1 MEDEYPDIVVSVG
14 TTLRLTSRHP
24 TQLTSPPRLG
34 VLSHGKSLYKMAIE
48 RIASTLDAEKTWDNY
63 ISVLQPPPI
72 HRPRYVRLNPQLS
85 EEPPRLDEVHRMIPL
100 RKLVREKW
108 RDDRKIRQVAVQLV
122 ASSFYFE
129 MSAPVESVA
138 GETLRCKGLH
148 GNW

>member
-1 MEDEYPDIVVSVG
+1 MENEYPDIVVSVG

-34 VLSHGKSLYKMAIE
+34 VLSHGNSLYKMAVE

-63 ISVLQPPPI
+63 ISVLQLPHI
-72 HRPRYVRLNPQLS
+72 HRPRFVRLNPQLS

-108 RDDRKIRQVAVQLV
+108 RDDPKIRQVAVQLV

-129 MSAPVESVA
+129 MSASVEPVA
-138 GETLRCKGLH
+138 GEILRCKVLH